1 MHGRLTCPYCA
12 KDTDCFC
19 LSASGKICYFDCHR
33 CFLPFNH
40 PFRRQRKCNTP
51 GVYIPLDNEYGFKH
65 VISVGKTDAKI
76 LIIFA
81 YRDFNIASVPSVAS
95 STSFLSIRA
104 RPKFS

>member
-1 MHGRLTCPYCA
+1 
-12 KDTDCFC
+12 
-19 LSASGKICYFDCHR
+19 LSLIWTELHAS
-33 CFLPFNH
+33 LLLEV
-40 PFRRQRKCNTP
+40 FRSESRDEILLREEGCNTL